1 MKKEMKKIDLMMN
14 NRKVELERQ
23 DRKNFISI
31 YFYS

>member
-1 MKKEMKKIDLMMN
+1 MKKIDLMMN